1 MYTLT
6 ADSGSTKTTW
16 LLTAASES
24 TSPDAGEHFTTQG
37 INPFHMSAPDMR
49 RIISDELLPA
59 IASHASL
66 ITEIRFYG
74 AGCTKEK
81 SPILRDILASLF
93 PQAQRITVDSDM
105 LGAAKALFADLPGI
119 ACILGTGANS
129 CLYDGQQIISNISPM
144 GYILGDEGSGA
155 VIGKTFLGALYKGQ
169 HRDFIP
175 VFEKETGLTLPDI
188 INKVYREPL
197 PNRFL
202 ASLAPFI
209 KAHLQEQPWIEQHV
223 IDCFRAFFRNNVS
236 HYLTRDKKSTG
247 DVGATPFG
255 SPVSRGTETPATNN
269 GSTTSNGQCSM
280 LNGQWSMVN
289 GQPAQADLQSDCSEY
304 KDLQSERPNSQF
316 STLRSALRGTLFSK
330 DKKNSQFDLSTPVG
344 FVGSIAFHFRDQLL
358 QAAADEGYTIS
369 KIMKEP
375 L

>member
-1 MYTLT
+1 MPPLDTKSLPMYTLT

-16 LLTAASES
+16 LLTAASG
-24 TSPDAGEHFTTQG
+24 TSDPKKMGERFTTQG
-37 INPFHMSAPDMR
+37 INPFHMSPADMR

-59 IASHASL
+59 IASPVPSVPQFTSL
-66 ITEIRFYG
+66 PPSEGSRRGAITEINFYG

-93 PQAQRITVDSDM
+93 PEAQTITVDSDM
-105 LGAAKALFADLPGI
+105 LGAAKALFADQPGI

-155 VIGKTFLGALYKGQ
+155 VIGKTFLNALYKGQ

-175 VFEKETGLTLPDI
+175 TFEKETGLTLPDI

-209 KAHLQEQPWIEQHV
+209 KAHLQDQEWIAQHV
-223 IDCFRAFFRNNVS
+223 TQCFREFFRNNVS
-236 HYLTRDKKSTG
+236 HYNSHPSSLNSHPSSLNDPTPRE
-247 DVGATPFG
+247 GAGGGQG
-255 SPVSRGTETPATNN
+255 SWLGA
-269 GSTTSNGQCSM
+269 
-280 LNGQWSMVN
+280 
-289 GQPAQADLQSDCSEY
+289 
-304 KDLQSERPNSQF
+304 F
-316 STLRSALRGTLFSK
+316 
-330 DKKNSQFDLSTPVG
+330 PVG
-344 FVGSIAFHFRDQLL
+344 FVGSIAYHFREQLL
-358 QAAADEGYTIS
+358 QAAADEGYTVS
-369 KIMKEP
+369 KILKEP

>member
-1 MYTLT
+1 MFTLT

-16 LLTAASES
+16 LLTTDSGASL
-24 TSPDAGEHFTTQG
+24 PHITTQG
-37 INPFHMSAPDMR
+37 INPFHMSPSDMR

-59 IASHASL
+59 IGQEGSADVAKS
-66 ITEIRFYG
+66 IIEINFYG

-93 PQAQRITVDSDM
+93 PYAQRITVDSDM
-105 LGAAKALFADLPGI
+105 LGAAKALFADQPGI

-155 VIGKTFLGALYKGQ
+155 VIGKTFLNSLYKGQ

-175 VFEKETGLTLPDI
+175 TFEKETGLTLPAI

-209 KAHLQEQPWIEQHV
+209 RSHIQDQEWIAQHV
-223 IDCFRAFFRNNVS
+223 TQCFRDFFRNNVS
-236 HYLTRDKKSTG
+236 HYTSQPSSLISQPSSLTPHPSMGESEGSSIRGLEPSTRG
-247 DVGATPFG
+247 ESWRGA
-255 SPVSRGTETPATNN
+255 V
-269 GSTTSNGQCSM
+269 
-280 LNGQWSMVN
+280 
-289 GQPAQADLQSDCSEY
+289 
-304 KDLQSERPNSQF
+304 
-316 STLRSALRGTLFSK
+316 
-330 DKKNSQFDLSTPVG
+330 PVG

-358 QAAADEGYTIS
+358 QAAADEGYTVS
-369 KIMKEP
+369 KILKEP
-375 L
+375 LQ